1 MQKPK
6 TSYVLVGLFVLLL
19 STALVAA
26 VLWLTTGGPPKDYDF
41 YVTYLTESVTGLS
54 IDAPVKYKGVN
65 VGRVRE
71 IGLNPDNP
79 EEVRVKMVVLE
90 GTPVKRDT
98 VAELSTQGL
107 TGIMHINLTGGSRD
121 SEALAPPPG
130 EDTAEIPSRSSL
142 LGRLDE
148 GATDLISNLI
158 DASNRI
164 SRLLSDDNLKR
175 AGTALADMQALLAGL
190 TARTAELEGLMDE
203 ARVVIANAREASE
216 ALPQLVDQFNTTAA
230 ALETMA
236 NSLASTGVT
245 LEASSEELRSTIA
258 QSGGDIR
265 KFTSSALP
273 EATRMVVELRDTAIN
288 LRRVSEALEADPSQ
302 ILFGG
307 PDAEPGPGE

>member
-1 MQKPK
+1 MQRAK

-41 YVTYLTESVTGLS
+41 YITYMTESVTGLS

-90 GTPVKRDT
+90 GTPVKQDT

-107 TGIMHINLTGGSRD
+107 TGIMHINLTGGSRE
-121 SEALAPPPG
+121 SATLVPPRG
-130 EDTAEIPSRSSL
+130 ADAAEIPSRPSL
-142 LGRLDE
+142 FGRLDDS
-148 GATDLISNLI
+148 ATDLISNLI
-158 DASNRI
+158 DASGRI
-164 SRLLSDDNLKR
+164 TRLLSDDNLNIVSSTL
-175 AGTALADMQALLAGL
+175 ANTEALTDLL
-190 TARTAELEGLMDE
+190 TTRSAELRVLIDE
-203 ARVVIANAREASE
+203 ASAVVANARRASD
-216 ALPQLVDQFNTTAA
+216 ALPDLVDQFNSTAA
-230 ALETMA
+230 ALESMA
-236 NSLASTGVT
+236 NSLASAGTT
-245 LEASSEELRSTIA
+245 LQASSEDLQMTIA
-258 QSGGDIR
+258 HSGADLR

-273 EATRMVVELRDTAIN
+273 EATRVVVELRDTAVN

-302 ILFGG
+302 ILFGSR
-307 PDAEPGPGE
+307 DAEPGPGE